1 MVKLKGLFKKK
12 EPEYKPDRKLEEQV
26 RQKYG
31 AFRRLLADNQEVM
44 EIITDLE
51 EKYQG
56 DYLFDMQY
64 LRANIRRLSEKV
76 HNLIHLLNEIANLK
90 YGELYQVY
98 EQIHQELLDLLAKKR
113 KIPVD
118 DLVLP
123 FDRIHFDKE
132 ESVGGKMANLGE
144 LRNRLGL
151 AVPEGFAIT
160 AYAYKEFIE
169 YHHLQEEISRRLNEL
184 DINNLEDLILVS
196 RGIQQL
202 ILQKPI
208 PPFLEETLTKS
219 CRALAEK
226 TGPEIRVAVRSSAL
240 GEDSRLSFAGQYGTI
255 LNVSLKDIGE
265 KYREILA
272 SGSGQS
278 RRSALYPGSREALP
292 FPSGYPC
299 LLGPGQN
306 RG

>member
-12 EPEYKPDRKLEEQV
+12 EPEFKPDRKMEEQL

-51 EKYQG
+51 EKYNG

-76 HNLIHLLNEIANLK
+76 HNLIHLLNEISNLK
-90 YGELYQVY
+90 YGELYRIY
-98 EQIHQELLDLLAKKR
+98 EQIHQELLDLLAQKR

-123 FDRIHFDKE
+123 FDRIHLDKE

-144 LRNRLGL
+144 LRNHLGL

-160 AYAYKEFIE
+160 AYAYKAFID
-169 YHHLQEEISRRLNEL
+169 YHHLQEEISGRLNEL
-184 DINNLEDLILVS
+184 DINNLEDLIVVS
-196 RGIQQL
+196 RDIQQL

-208 PPFLEETLTKS
+208 PPFLEEILTK
-219 CRALAEK
+219 K
-226 TGPEIRVAVRSSAL
+226 
-240 GEDSRLSFAGQYGTI
+240 LSGFGR
-255 LNVSLKDIGE
+255 K
-265 KYREILA
+265 
-272 SGSGQS
+272 
-278 RRSALYPGSREALP
+278 
-292 FPSGYPC
+292 
-299 LLGPGQN
+299 N
-306 RG
+306 RT